1 MTTQIINN
9 FNSLNSEDLSTVKGG
24 ACSFWGATA
33 AVGVGA
39 VGGAIKGGIQTGT
52 WQGAAL
58 KGIGYGIK
66 DGITYGL
73 NVVIRRLLSQFF
85 GQIVLALLIYGL
97 IFFAWQHFRGEI
109 FSIVCIYVSISL
121 ADDVYHLAEEYVK
134 KKVN

>member
-1 MTTQIINN
+1 MDIVFLTSAKRNRKKVVTFMSLLFCWLSIYNTIIAFEKRLKNILKEVVLMTTQIINN

-73 NVVIRRLLSQFF
+73 ICR
-85 GQIVLALLIYGL
+85 Y
-97 IFFAWQHFRGEI
+97 
-109 FSIVCIYVSISL
+109 
-121 ADDVYHLAEEYVK
+121 
-134 KKVN
+134 

>member
-58 KGIGYGIK
+58 KGIGYGIGYGIK

-73 NVVIRRLLSQFF
+73 ICR
-85 GQIVLALLIYGL
+85 Y
-97 IFFAWQHFRGEI
+97 
-109 FSIVCIYVSISL
+109 
-121 ADDVYHLAEEYVK
+121 
-134 KKVN
+134 

>member
-39 VGGAIKGGIQTGT
+39 VGRAFQGGVQTGT

-58 KGIGYGIK
+58 KGIGSVLT

-73 NVVIRRLLSQFF
+73 ICR
-85 GQIVLALLIYGL
+85 Y
-97 IFFAWQHFRGEI
+97 
-109 FSIVCIYVSISL
+109 
-121 ADDVYHLAEEYVK
+121 
-134 KKVN
+134 

>member
-66 DGITYGL
+66 GLRQAMTIAITGSIFWPNSTCPPNLWAYIL
-73 NVVIRRLLSQFF
+73 C
-85 GQIVLALLIYGL
+85 LATL
-97 IFFAWQHFRGEI
+97 
-109 FSIVCIYVSISL
+109 
-121 ADDVYHLAEEYVK
+121 
-134 KKVN
+134 

>member
-33 AVGVGA
+33 A
-39 VGGAIKGGIQTGT
+39 
-52 WQGAAL
+52 AL

-73 NVVIRRLLSQFF
+73 ICR
-85 GQIVLALLIYGL
+85 Y
-97 IFFAWQHFRGEI
+97 
-109 FSIVCIYVSISL
+109 
-121 ADDVYHLAEEYVK
+121 
-134 KKVN
+134 

>member
-58 KGIGYGIK
+58 KVMVLK
-66 DGITYGL
+66 VGL
-73 NVVIRRLLSQFF
+73 LMALLVVIRRLLSQFF